1 MIMRMVTILMHLAPF
16 GVFCLLAK
24 LFTEEGFSAIYNLAL
39 YFMTVTLVLA
49 CHAGAGLYQYFQSIY
64 PPKSIDVIKEYTP
77 GHAVCFQY
85 LIQ

>member
-24 LFTEEGFSAIYNLAL
+24 LFTEEGFAAIYNLAL

-49 CHAGAGLYQYFQSIY
+49 ASCGRGLYQYFQHLY
-64 PPKSIDVIKEYTP
+64 PS
-77 GHAVCFQY
+77 
-85 LIQ
+85 